1 MAIPLRYSVRNLR
14 MRRLTT
20 ALTAAGMAL
29 VVFVFAAVLMLD
41 AGLREALV
49 ATGQYDNVVVTRRG
63 SGTEIQSI
71 VDREQAAVVA
81 TQPEIARD
89 VGGARLCS
97 REVVV
102 LIALPRRGT
111 GVPTNVGIRG
121 LEPHGLELRPQ
132 VHIVAGRLYRP
143 GTAEVIV
150 GRSIHERFDDARIG
164 ATLRFGGRSWRVT
177 GVFDAGGSAF
187 DSEIWADSDELM
199 QSFRRLAYSSVI
211 ARLSDPGAFDTLKA
225 RLEADPRLTLDVK
238 RERTFYEEQSQT
250 LSNFIRYLGVTLSV
264 IFSIGA
270 MVGAMITMYASV
282 ASRTAEIGTL
292 RTLGFR
298 RRSIMAAF
306 LFEAVLIALLGCVA
320 GVAAASVMQ
329 LVQVSTMNWDS
340 FSEISFRFRLTPR
353 IVVQSL
359 LFAMAMGVVGGLLPA
374 LRAARL
380 KIVDALRSA

>member
-89 VGGARLCS
+89 VGGARLYS